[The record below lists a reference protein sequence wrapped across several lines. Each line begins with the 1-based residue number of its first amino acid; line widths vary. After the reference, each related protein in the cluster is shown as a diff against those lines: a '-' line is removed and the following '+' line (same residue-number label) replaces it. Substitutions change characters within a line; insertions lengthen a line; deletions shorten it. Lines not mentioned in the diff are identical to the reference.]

1 VNLFTG
7 ALRKFQWMSSATTPM
22 TCFGVRERCKYSSR
36 RGPFVLARPPLDK
49 ISPKLDLRH
58 QLFRRLHFRQYL
70 IVFLAFAHIVSATLG
85 NRPRGSLSVY
95 ANLCA
100 GRASKSCTTEA
111 VKTMSDT
118 VK

>member
-1 VNLFTG
+1 MGN
-7 ALRKFQWMSSATTPM
+7 APTPI
-22 TCFGVRERCKYSSR
+22 TRFGVRQSRKHSSR
-36 RGPFVLARPPLDK
+36 GGPFVLARPPLDK

-100 GRASKSCTTEA
+100 GRANKPCTTEA